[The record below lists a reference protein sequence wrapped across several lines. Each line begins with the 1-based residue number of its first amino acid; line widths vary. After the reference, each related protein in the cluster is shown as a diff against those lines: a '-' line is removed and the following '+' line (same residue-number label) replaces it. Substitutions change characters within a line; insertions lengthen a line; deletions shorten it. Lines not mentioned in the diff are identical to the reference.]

1 MYSVIYIILPAN
13 PLSRGRQH
21 RHLSLSKFASC
32 ADETRFFQ
40 FLSWNMC
47 ISTCGHQWLWARPFC
62 VAGAVFCEGE
72 KMPCAFSLAGARNF
86 AFFDV
91 WQVFF
96 FAVLSFSLDDM
107 FILRGRRSD
116 LWWLEKE
123 HCHFSTRAIYACLES
138 LLYYALDFLMLNV
151 NALMMLPSWLLT
163 IFCWC

>member
-13 PLSRGRQH
+13 PVSRRRQH

-40 FLSWNMC
+40 FLSWKMC
-47 ISTCGHQWLWARPFC
+47 VSTCGHQWLWARPFC

-86 AFFDV
+86 AFFAV

-123 HCHFSTRAIYACLES
+123 HCHFSTRAIFACLEWS
-138 LLYYALDFLMLNV
+138 CFVCLWEVVGWGGVGGAY
-151 NALMMLPSWLLT
+151 
-163 IFCWC
+163 